1 MIKVIF
7 SHLRNHFGFS
17 KSESNGLLLLIP
29 TLFLCSGLLY
39 VYKIYLSNDI
49 NTELSLQELEEWRKE
64 ISLKKK
70 EQAKNVVSAPIKRE
84 FQKFEFDPN
93 KISKE
98 QIISLG
104 FTERVANNWTKFL
117 NAKGRFY
124 EKSDLLNIYGINKSR
139 VKELESY
146 IIIEKRKPQIFKT
159 EVENSEVIS
168 KSDINSA
175 SLEEL
180 KSVRGIGKVLSNR
193 IIKYRDKLGGFHSED
208 QLVEVYGLKEDVIN
222 NLLEQFEISKEVLK
236 IQINSDSVK
245 YLASHPY
252 INYNLARAIVN
263 YRHQHGNFN
272 SEQDLSKIEILN
284 DTTLFKIQPY
294 ITFE

>member
-49 NTELSLQELEEWRKE
+49 NTELSLQELKEWKKE

-70 EQAKNVVSAPIKRE
+70 KQAENVVSKPVKRE
-84 FQKFEFDPN
+84 FKKFQFDPN

-98 QIISLG
+98 QIVSLG
-104 FTERVANNWTKFL
+104 FSERVANNWTKFL
-117 NAKGRFY
+117 SAKGRFK
-124 EKSDLLNIYGINKSR
+124 EKSDLLNIYGINKTR

-146 IIIEKRKPQIFKT
+146 IKIELREPPVLNEEFKK
-159 EVENSEVIS
+159 VEVIS
-168 KSDINSA
+168 KLDINSA
-175 SLEEL
+175 SSEEL
-180 KSVRGIGKVLSNR
+180 KNVRGIGKVLSNR
-193 IIKYRDKLGGFHSED
+193 IIKYREKLGGFHSED
-208 QLVEVYGLKEDVIN
+208 QLVEVYGLKEDVIE

-236 IQINSDSVK
+236 IRINTDSVK

-272 SEQDLSKIEILN
+272 SEQDLSKIEILI
-284 DTTLFKIQPY
+284 DSTLFKIQPY